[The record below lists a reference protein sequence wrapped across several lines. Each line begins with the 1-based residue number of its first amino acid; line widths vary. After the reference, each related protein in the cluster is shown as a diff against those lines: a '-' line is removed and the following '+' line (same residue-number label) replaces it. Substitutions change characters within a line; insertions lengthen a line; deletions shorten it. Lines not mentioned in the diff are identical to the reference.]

1 MKTRTKTRRRP
12 QLETLEGRTLLS
24 GAGSLDPTFGTGGI
38 VTTAFSDTRSDSAN
52 VVLYQPDGKLV
63 AAGTNMARY
72 NANGTLDTSFG
83 KGGKVAAVNTSAAAL
98 YPAGTSNAGK
108 IVTIGAVYSKK
119 TGDEFSLTRY
129 NSNGTVDTSF
139 GTNGRATTAFGG
151 SAMAQAV
158 VVQPDGK
165 VVVAGDYLN
174 PSATLPDGFALARYN
189 ANGSLDTTFGSG
201 GEVVTPLWG
210 SNLNDLALQGDGKI
224 VVAAQAAES
233 VGQDDHFAVARYNAN
248 GTLDTGFGPDHNGIV
263 LINETFADHPG
274 VVPLSGFTNLAYEA
288 NGVAIQPDG
297 KIIAVGETYGNA
309 DGDGWLVARFDTAGN
324 LDPTFGINGT
334 TLAWPS
340 AGLGW
345 DQAFRAAVQ
354 ANGEIVVAGG
364 TSQATGFYVG
374 RFDTTGALDPT
385 FGTGG
390 VVRTVIGTGN
400 QLRDML
406 LQPDGKIVVSGDA
419 VVGSYDGFGLAR
431 YLGSATTSTTA
442 AVRVRTPAATVTTAS
457 TIPTAWASEATR
469 PGVPKDVATRPA
481 QTGSTSRLAAS
492 PVVLSARWTRADLV
506 RMGRLFDRNA
516 GHSRP

>member
-1 MKTRTKTRRRP
+1 
-12 QLETLEGRTLLS
+12 
-24 GAGSLDPTFGTGGI
+24 
-38 VTTAFSDTRSDSAN
+38 
-52 VVLYQPDGKLV
+52 
-63 AAGTNMARY
+63 MARY

-98 YPAGTSNAGK
+98 YPAGTANAGK
-108 IVTIGAVYSKK
+108 IITVGTIYSKK

-139 GTNGRATTAFGG
+139 GTNGRVTTAFGG
-151 SAMAQAV
+151 SIASAQAV

-165 VVVAGDYLN
+165 VVVAGDYRN
-174 PSATLPDGFALARYN
+174 SSATLPEGFALARYN

-210 SNLNDLALQGDGKI
+210 SNLHDMALQGNGEI
-224 VVAAQAAES
+224 VVVAQAAES
-233 VGQDDHFAVARYNAN
+233 VGQDFHFTVARYNAN
-248 GTLDTGFGPDHNGIV
+248 GSLDTGFGADHNGIV
-263 LINETFADHPG
+263 LINDTFADHPG
-274 VVPLSGFTNLAYEA
+274 VVPLGGFTNLAYEA

-309 DGDGWLVARFDTAGN
+309 NGDGWLVARFDTAGN
-324 LDPTFGINGT
+324 LDATFGINGT

-354 ANGEIVVAGG
+354 PDGEIVVAGG

-374 RFDTTGALDPT
+374 RFDAAGTLDPA

-390 VVRTVIGTGN
+390 VVRTVIGAGN

-419 VVGSYDGFGLAR
+419 AVGSSDSFGLAR
-431 YLGSATTSTTA
+431 YLGSATSAPA
-442 AVRVRTPAATVTTAS
+442 AVRTPAATATGAS
-457 TIPTAWASEATR
+457 TIPTATAQEATR
-469 PGVPKDVATRPA
+469 LGSPKSVATRTAP
-481 QTGSTSRLAAS
+481 TGLTTRPAAS
-492 PVVLSARWTRADLV
+492 PAVPRARPIQADLV
-506 RMGRLFDRNA
+506 RPGRLLDRHVA
-516 GHSRP
+516 HLRP